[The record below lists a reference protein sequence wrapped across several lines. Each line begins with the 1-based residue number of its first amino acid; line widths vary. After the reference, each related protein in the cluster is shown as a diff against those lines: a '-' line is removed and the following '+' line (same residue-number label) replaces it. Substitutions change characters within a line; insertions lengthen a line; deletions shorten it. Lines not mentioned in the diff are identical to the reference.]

1 MLVVLTYTG
10 TGVVVMMVEILLLK
24 SLPELLLQARTPAI
38 N

>member
-24 SLPELLLQARTPAI
+24 SLPELLLQARTPTI